1 MIARAVN
8 GLVAVLMLAIGA
20 PAPAAPRSP
29 ELESWVNMDLVPYVA
44 GQLSTHPR
52 FRNESLQFV
61 VMKDSNPQ
69 PVTSALALA
78 LRDRLQDA
86 LMDTPGIR
94 IAWRPDQSLPG
105 RISGSGNVDCS
116 ADKVHYY
123 IGLEITETRAGEFE
137 LALRALDLDDRSWVA
152 GFGKAWNGSL
162 TAAQHRAWREV
173 GTDKSFLGER
183 DVPFTETQTD
193 LLAAQLAHKL
203 GCSLLQQVDG
213 EYIAKP
219 GDGKS
224 DETARM
230 IELVT
235 NNLAAYH
242 ALQVAPDGPDT
253 NSAIE
258 ARAHRVDDD
267 LYQYWV
273 TVRPNAAS
281 SDLKTISASAYV
293 YMEEK
298 FNAAELVSAL
308 PSAAYARP
316 GAMLTNLRLIELDD
330 FRRCSNRRDCFA
342 LQTRSN
348 EDAVVFFLNH
358 QLNLGLVRLSGADC
372 DQRATARIIR
382 ANESVNFS
390 LLADEPGRGAWLP
403 GEKWELNPSMDTYY
417 VVAASN
423 NKAARALARHIERLP
438 QRCTVSVRQ
447 GLQGAE
453 LQRWLTE
460 LEAIANQWKTSID
473 WQLIRVR
480 NLY

>member
-1 MIARAVN
+1 MTARAAN
-8 GLVAVLMLAIGA
+8 GLLAVVMLAICV
-20 PAPAAPRSP
+20 PAVAAPRSP
-29 ELESWVNMDLVPYVA
+29 ELENWVDKELVPYLA
-44 GQLSTHPR
+44 DQLSSHPR

-69 PVTSALALA
+69 PVTNGLSLA
-78 LRDRLQDA
+78 LRDSLQDA

-94 IAWRPDQSLPG
+94 IAWRPDQSQPG
-105 RISGSGNVDCS
+105 RISGSGNVDCG

-123 IGLEITETRAGEFE
+123 IGLEITETRAGEFAFE
-137 LALRALDLDDRSWVA
+137 LRALDLDDRSWVA
-152 GFGKAWNGSL
+152 GFGKTWNGAL

-213 EYIAKP
+213 EYIATR
-219 GDGKS
+219 GAGES

-235 NNLAAYH
+235 NNLAAYR
-242 ALQVAPDGPDT
+242 ALQVAVNGTDA
-253 NSAIE
+253 NAAIE
-258 ARAHRVDDD
+258 ARAHKVDDD

-273 TVRPNAAS
+273 TVKPSVPS
-281 SDLKTISASAYV
+281 SDLKPISASAYV
-293 YMEEK
+293 HIEEK
-298 FNAAELVSAL
+298 FNPAELVSGV
-308 PSAAYARP
+308 PSPAYARP

-330 FRRCSNRRDCFA
+330 FRSCNDRRDCFA
-342 LQTRSN
+342 LQTRSS

-358 QLNLGLVRLSGADC
+358 QLNRGLVRLAGADC
-372 DQRATARIIR
+372 DQRATARVIR

-390 LLADEPGRGAWLP
+390 LLADAPGGGAWLP
-403 GEKWELNPSMDTYY
+403 GDEWELSPSMDTYY
-417 VVAASN
+417 AVAASD

-438 QRCTVSVRQ
+438 LRCTASVRQ
-447 GLQGAE
+447 GLKGPE
-453 LQRWLTE
+453 LQRWLEE
-460 LEAIANQWKTSID
+460 LEAIAGHWQTEID